1 MIEGVNLK
9 DSGADNVVDLSGA
22 GRCLNSEIVVAGNN
36 NKIIVGQGVS
46 LVNVRMQLLS
56 NGNIVEI
63 GSGCRITASIIMK
76 LVDNNSITIGAGTTI
91 GGCNFI
97 CGEGTA
103 IAIGNDCMLAWNLEV
118 RTTDSHAIIDVASG
132 ERINCAADIVIEDH
146 VWVGAHATILKG
158 AHVGRDSV
166 VSIRSV
172 VTDKF
177 HESGL
182 VIGGAPAR
190 KLRSGINWQR
200 PLLG

>member
-1 MIEGVNLK
+1 MDGVELK
-9 DSGADNVVDLSGA
+9 DGGADNVVDLSEA
-22 GRCLNSEIVVAGNN
+22 GPCTNSEIVITGNN
-36 NKIIVGQGVS
+36 NKIVIGKGAA

-56 NGNIVEI
+56 NGNFVEI
-63 GSGCRITASIIMK
+63 GDSCRITASVIMK
-76 LVDNNSITIGAGTTI
+76 LVDHNSLVIGAGTTI

-103 IAIGNDCMLAWNLEV
+103 ISVGRDCMLAWNLEV
-118 RTTDSHAIIDVASG
+118 RTTDSHAIIDVTTAR
-132 ERINCAADIVIEDH
+132 RINPAADIVIADH
-146 VWVGAHATILKG
+146 VWIGAHATILKG
-158 AHVGRDSV
+158 AHIGRDSV

-172 VTDKF
+172 VTEKF

-190 KLRSGINWQR
+190 KLRSGINWCR

>member
-1 MIEGVNLK
+1 MDGVELK
-9 DSGADNVVDLSGA
+9 DGGADNVVDLSEA
-22 GRCLNSEIVVAGNN
+22 GQCTNSEIVVTGNN
-36 NKIIVGQGVS
+36 NKIVIGKGAA

-56 NGNIVEI
+56 NGNVVEI
-63 GSGCRITASIIMK
+63 GANCRITASVIMK
-76 LVDNNSITIGAGTTI
+76 LVDHNSLVIGTGTTI

-103 IAIGNDCMLAWNLEV
+103 ISVGRDCMLAWNLEV
-118 RTTDSHAIIDVASG
+118 RTTDSHAIIDVETSQ
-132 ERINCAADIVIEDH
+132 RINPAADIVIEDH
-146 VWVGAHATILKG
+146 VWIGAHATILKG
-158 AHVGRDSV
+158 AHIGRDSV

-182 VIGGAPAR
+182 VIGGAPGR
-190 KLRSGINWQR
+190 KLRSGINWCR

>member
-1 MIEGVNLK
+1 MDGVELK
-9 DSGADNVVDLSGA
+9 DSGADNVVDLSQA
-22 GRCLNSEIVVAGNN
+22 GLCTNSEIVITGNN
-36 NKIIVGQGVS
+36 NKIVIGKGAA

-56 NGNIVEI
+56 NGNVVEI
-63 GSGCRITASIIMK
+63 EGNCRITASVIMK
-76 LVDNNSITIGAGTTI
+76 LVDHNSLVIGAGTTI

-103 IAIGNDCMLAWNLEV
+103 ISVGRDCMLAWNLEV
-118 RTTDSHAIIDVASG
+118 RTTDSHAIVDV
-132 ERINCAADIVIEDH
+132 ETDQRINPAADIVIEDH
-146 VWVGAHATILKG
+146 VWIGAHATILKG
-158 AHVGRDSV
+158 AHIGRDSV

-177 HESGL
+177 IESGL

-190 KLRSGINWQR
+190 KLRSGINWCR

>member
-1 MIEGVNLK
+1 MDGVELK
-9 DSGADNVVDLSGA
+9 DGGADNVVDLSEA
-22 GRCLNSEIVVAGNN
+22 GLCTNSEIVITGNN
-36 NKIIVGQGVS
+36 NKIVIGKGAA

-56 NGNIVEI
+56 HGNVVEI
-63 GSGCRITASIIMK
+63 GGNCIITASVIMK
-76 LVDNNSITIGAGTTI
+76 LVDHNSLVIGAGTTI

-103 IAIGNDCMLAWNLEV
+103 ISVGRDCMLAWNLEV
-118 RTTDSHAIIDVASG
+118 RTTDSHAIVDVATG
-132 ERINCAADIVIEDH
+132 RRINPAADIVIEDH
-146 VWVGAHATILKG
+146 VWIGAHATILKG
-158 AHVGRDSV
+158 AHIGRDSV

-172 VTDKF
+172 VTGKF

-190 KLRSGINWQR
+190 KLRSGINWRR